1 MVSRLPNREFV
12 RQDLVYN
19 LSEDI
24 HVPRSCRETGKETV
38 SKSLQQNSLVIA
50 ATGFGKTVKS
60 KSGHRIP

>member
-1 MVSRLPNREFV
+1 MVSRLPDREFV

-24 HVPRSCRETGKETV
+24 HVQRSCRETGKDTV
-38 SKSLQQNSLVIA
+38 SEFFLQNGLVIA
-50 ATGFGKTVKS
+50 ATGFAKTVKS